1 MLTRNEL
8 EQQLYAIAEQLS
20 PELAELYQIGD
31 PETVLRLRANAH
43 LLSLLSQEIDIATIE
58 PFIKSRDRS
67 ILADAVNKGILP
79 KAVPARHCLRL
90 INNHTS
96 PVTLSQGRLLTDG
109 QGREWRLMQTITLA
123 AGEQRGDTLS
133 DKILA
138 EQSTVRE
145 VTYTPSVLEAF
156 HNIKVRLDGDKHLAS
171 LAIQDNQL
179 TPNVFNYTPKW
190 MNVAAGDY
198 AYTLRTDSKRQ
209 WYIEFGDSDRA
220 GRTLTPSDTVKITL
234 TETYGAVDANRLREA
249 VLATINNNSERGIRI
264 AFLSNG
270 VERTGANPISMEQ
283 MRLLA
288 SYPSFYDENAVFLGN
303 FDFLIRK
310 FFITRT
316 QYMAVWNET
325 IQERAYGA
333 VSLQDINHLHLT
345 VVANNPSEQ
354 STIEAEIAQLI
365 GKADSL
371 FSGGIKSISNV
382 SGRIIRHEV
391 VNRPYQLTISGRLS
405 AIHDLDAVKAQIKGL
420 LLAKYGQGQVAVSR
434 WLADGLNLQEIATLL
449 RNQVAAFQDR
459 LSDFVVQGE
468 DLSLDTVK
476 PHQWLYLTDSSI
488 NLTGL
493 TRNAESSGG
502 LWTL

>member
-1 MLTRNEL
+1 M
-8 EQQLYAIAEQLS
+8 
-20 PELAELYQIGD
+20 
-31 PETVLRLRANAH
+31 
-43 LLSLLSQEIDIATIE
+43 
-58 PFIKSRDRS
+58 
-67 ILADAVNKGILP
+67 
-79 KAVPARHCLRL
+79 
-90 INNHTS
+90 
-96 PVTLSQGRLLTDG
+96 
-109 QGREWRLMQTITLA
+109 
-123 AGEQRGDTLS
+123 
-133 DKILA
+133 
-138 EQSTVRE
+138 
-145 VTYTPSVLEAF
+145 
-156 HNIKVRLDGDKHLAS
+156 
-171 LAIQDNQL
+171 
-179 TPNVFNYTPKW
+179 
-190 MNVAAGDY
+190 
-198 AYTLRTDSKRQ
+198 
-209 WYIEFGDSDRA
+209 
-220 GRTLTPSDTVKITL
+220 KITL

-270 VERTGANPISMEQ
+270 VERAGANPISIEQ

-310 FFITRT
+310 QFITRT
-316 QYMAVWNET
+316 QFIAVWNET
-325 IQERAYGA
+325 IQERAYGV

-345 VVANNPSEQ
+345 VVANNTSEQ

-476 PHQWLYLTDSSI
+476 PHQWLFLTDSSI